1 MTSRFRYRVAA
12 IGAAAA
18 LALAGCTPGSPTDT
32 ETGGG
37 DVAAATEAPKP
48 ELQRFYSQTP
58 SWQDCGAPGE
68 QSPSQCAWVEVP
80 IDYESPDSGTTRLW
94 VLKVPAK
101 GGGSASGAAARGA
114 MLVNPGGPGG
124 SATQYAQMADFI
136 VSSQVRNNFDI
147 VGFDPR
153 GVGKSE
159 PIVCVEPAKVDAM
172 MGLDPT
178 PDNPAELEA
187 LYASQRSLGEA
198 CEQKYPQIIGH
209 ISTVEAAKDMDVVR
223 AVLGQQK
230 LNFLGKSYGT
240 FLGATYAGQFPQ
252 RVGRLVLDGALA
264 PDLSNEQVSLG
275 QAKGFEAA
283 TRAWAQSCV
292 DSGKCPMG
300 DSVDGV
306 MSGLAAFFKQVDANP
321 LPVSGDVR
329 VEQLTEGWA
338 SIGVA
343 QAMYTKLYWETL
355 TAALTSAKA
364 GDGTPLF
371 NLAEEYASRSDDG
384 EYDSNIMQVIGAINC
399 LDRGAERLDENAMND
414 VVKRFTEVAP
424 TWGPMMAYGTAGC
437 AEWPIEATGQPAPIS
452 ADGSGPIVV
461 VGTTRDPATPYEWS
475 QQLADQLA
483 EGHLIT
489 FDGDGHTAYM
499 SSNICVDNAV
509 DAYLMNGTVPKD
521 GLTC

>member
-1 MTSRFRYRVAA
+1 MAG

-18 LALAGCTPGSPTDT
+18 LALAGCTTDSPTSG
-32 ETGGG
+32 ETTGADGG
-37 DVAAATEAPKP
+37 VAAPATEAPKP
-48 ELQRFYSQTP
+48 ELQEFYSQTP
-58 SWQDCGAPGE
+58 SWENCSETAE
-68 QSPSQCAWVEVP
+68 QSPAQCTWVEVP
-80 IDYESPDSGTTRLW
+80 IDYENPGSGTTRLW

-101 GGGSASGAAARGA
+101 SASGSTGAAARGA

-124 SATQYAQMADFI
+124 SATQYAQMADWI
-136 VSSQVRNNFDI
+136 VSGQVRNNFDI

-159 PIVCVEPAKVDAM
+159 PIVCVEPAKVDEMLAA
-172 MGLDPT
+172 DPT
-178 PDNPAELEA
+178 PDDQAEIDA
-187 LYASQRSLGEA
+187 LFASQRALGEA

-209 ISTVEAAKDMDVVR
+209 VSTVEAAQDMDVVR
-223 AVLGQQK
+223 AVLGEPK
-230 LNFLGKSYGT
+230 LNYLGKSYGT
-240 FLGATYAGQFPQ
+240 FLGATYAGRFPE

-264 PDLSNEQVSLG
+264 PDLTNEQVSLG
-275 QAKGFEAA
+275 QAKGFESA

-292 DSGKCPMG
+292 DSGQCPLG
-300 DSVDGV
+300 DSVDEV
-306 MSGLAAFFKQVDANP
+306 MEGLRAFFKDVDADP
-321 LPVSGDVR
+321 LPVTGDVR

-343 QAMYTKLYWETL
+343 QAMYTKAYWDTL

-384 EYDSNIMQVIGAINC
+384 EYDSNIMQVISAVNC
-399 LDRGAERLDENAMND
+399 LDRGAERLDANAMNET
-414 VVKRFTEVAP
+414 VARFTQEAP
-424 TWGPMMAYGTAGC
+424 TWGPMMAYSTSAC
-437 AEWPIEATGQPAPIS
+437 AEWPVEATGEPGKIS

-499 SSNICVDNAV
+499 SSNSCVDNAV
-509 DAYLMNGTVPKD
+509 DAYLMNGTPPAEDLK
-521 GLTC
+521 C